1 LIGRRRR
8 GLGIKSFPR
17 IFKMGLFLGDSS
29 CVKRVVC
36 NIEKQGGEYGN
47 KVVFVFLSWN
57 MVGGFSM
64 YLINF
69 RLLKSP

>member
-1 LIGRRRR
+1 
-8 GLGIKSFPR
+8 
-17 IFKMGLFLGDSS
+17 MGLFLGDSS